1 VPVVIGAQGVERIV
15 EIKLDSEEKA
25 AFKKSVDAVRALMD
39 AAKKIAPDL
48 A

>member
-1 VPVVIGAQGVERIV
+1 VVIGAGGVERIV
-15 EIKLDSEEKA
+15 EIKLDGEDKA
-25 AFKKSVDAVRALMD
+25 GFKKSVEAVVSLMD

>member
-1 VPVVIGAQGVERIV
+1 VVF
-15 EIKLDSEEKA
+15 KLEGDEKA
-25 AFKKSVDAVRALMD
+25 GFKKSLEAVVGLMD